1 MFSAIPFIE
10 IKIIDIMTRLDINI
24 NEKSVT
30 KRIIEYQHVVGVAGM
45 GSYLQIMHYTIFF
58 EG

>member
-24 NEKSVT
+24 NEKSMT
-30 KRIIEYQHVVGVAGM
+30 KRIIEYQYVVGVAGM
-45 GSYLQIMHYTIFF
+45 GSYLQIMHCTIFF